1 MENGK
6 LYYGDGTNVTGI
18 TQSGNATK
26 YYNLPAGSYYLAS
39 DIALPKTI
47 YVNGNVNLCLNG
59 KSLTNKDEQCY
70 GLIEIQA
77 DATLNICDCQGN
89 GKVEFNNTGSRSPAI
104 TFVTNVGN
112 SNEMNLYGGQI
123 VSDSTYTIDLGTANS
138 SNCTIAF
145 RMYGGEVKNTNTKI
159 SSTSAAVHAQNTN
172 AFAKSTIEI
181 YGGTITCE
189 KGYGIDA
196 SSDDKTQ
203 ILIAGGTIQGGDHA
217 LHLLGNLTLS
227 GSPQIQCIGDD
238 DIAIDITTTNVAE
251 TEQDYVIVKDDF
263 LQAPGTTISVSKPVS
278 NGVPVLIAKPEG
290 NASSLADK
298 AQYFISAE
306 DNHFVEIGSDGLYL
320 NACAITGQPTATNQ
334 YTVTATG
341 HDSGSKLAY
350 QWFSA
355 KRDEIPVTEK
365 TVMSCK
371 NLSYGGFEGE
381 EHWSA
386 SGGEVSFTLAMKAGD
401 VLTLLF
407 SQDHLNMFGI
417 TIDKITISDDSG
429 DQKVEKGESDME
441 EIYDPENPLQTQK
454 KCTLTVPADGNYT
467 LNLSY
472 SGSVYDG
479 PTFTATVTAEVPD
492 KALDNQ
498 IAATLNTEGLPSG
511 SYICQV
517 TWEGKSTQNSQA
529 VHHTVPHTH
538 NWVSAWTGGTTH
550 HWHECEAANCTITED
565 SQKDG
570 YAAHSGGTATCTAKA
585 VCTVCNHEYGDL
597 AAHNFDTTTW
607 GYKTASGHAHL
618 CKTTGCS
625 AHDNLA
631 AHTPGAAATEDN
643 PQTCTTCGY
652 ELAPILAHTHVWGTW
667 TSNGNGT
674 HTRTCT
680 KENSHTETVNCS
692 GGTAT
697 CQAKAVCDICNTAY
711 GTLGSHNPAAAWSK
725 DTSGHWHACQTANCS
740 EKLDFAAHTPG
751 AAATATTPQTCT
763 ACGYV
768 IKAAT
773 GTTTSGGGSGY
784 TPSPS
789 PGKNDSNQSASTSV
803 TVPVSGEDKSVQ
815 IDAAVSG
822 TTATIENVY
831 ASKLDTVIGNDVKV
845 GTVTIDFSGLNK
857 EVNAA
862 KLPAD
867 VVARIAAAANDPN
880 NDTENLKIVFTDNT
894 SIVLDAKTL
903 GAKSAQGTAA
913 DLTISIKSTTNSIL
927 NTKQQKAVGSRP
939 ALDINLTSAGKQI
952 SDMGGEITIS
962 APYRLHTGEKSRG
975 IVVYYVNEQGK
986 KMRCET
992 SYDPAAKQVSWKTD
1006 HLSVYMIGYDKS
1018 KVTPAKKPTTGKNTT
1033 AAVTYTVK
1041 RGDTLH
1047 AIARKYNTRVSKIV
1061 AANSKRIKN
1070 PNLIYSGW
1078 KLKIP
1083 QNQRKS

>member
-1 MENGK
+1 MEGVIKVNDNAKFILSNCKEG
-6 LYYGDGTNVTGI
+6 GTI
-18 TQSGNATK
+18 THASDQSGNK
-26 YYNLPAGSYYLAS
+26 
-39 DIALPKTI
+39 
-47 YVNGNVNLCLNG
+47 
-59 KSLTNKDEQCY
+59 
-70 GLIEIQA
+70 LI
-77 DATLNICDCQGN
+77 GR
-89 GKVEFNNTGSRSPAI
+89 GVKVT
-104 TFVTNVGN
+104 
-112 SNEMNLYGGQI
+112 
-123 VSDSTYTIDLGTANS
+123 LGTL
-138 SNCTIAF
+138 I
-145 RMYGGEVKNTNTKI
+145 MYGGEI
-159 SSTSAAVHAQNTN
+159 SGNIMDWDGGGACVNGS
-172 AFAKSTIEI
+172 FIM
-181 YGGTITCE
+181 YGGAIKGNKAEANGGGGVYVSGNKFAMYGGEISGNKTSGGLTSSNNSGGGALINTTSITMN
-189 KGYGIDA
+189 GGIICGNQA
-196 SSDDKTQ
+196 SGTGGGVH
-203 ILIAGGTIQGGDHA
+203 IA
-217 LHLLGNLTLS
+217 NY
-227 GSPQIQCIGDD
+227 
-238 DIAIDITTTNVAE
+238 VAE
-251 TEQDYVIVKDDF
+251 
-263 LQAPGTTISVSKPVS
+263 
-278 NGVPVLIAKPEG
+278 
-290 NASSLADK
+290 
-298 AQYFISAE
+298 
-306 DNHFVEIGSDGLYL
+306 
-320 NACAITGQPTATNQ
+320 
-334 YTVTATG
+334 
-341 HDSGSKLAY
+341 
-350 QWFSA
+350 
-355 KRDEIPVTEK
+355 
-365 TVMSCK
+365 
-371 NLSYGGFEGE
+371 LS
-381 EHWSA
+381 
-386 SGGEVSFTLAMKAGD
+386 
-401 VLTLLF
+401 
-407 SQDHLNMFGI
+407 GI
-417 TIDKITISDDSG
+417 TIT
-429 DQKVEKGESDME
+429 
-441 EIYDPENPLQTQK
+441 N
-454 KCTLTVPADGNYT
+454 
-467 LNLSY
+467 
-472 SGSVYDG
+472 
-479 PTFTATVTAEVPD
+479 
-492 KALDNQ
+492 
-498 IAATLNTEGLPSG
+498 NTCGAG
-511 SYICQV
+511 YN
-517 TWEGKSTQNSQA
+517 GGG
-529 VHHTVPHTH
+529 
-538 NWVSAWTGGTTH
+538 VSLF
-550 HWHECEAANCTITED
+550 NCTINLSGAVNISDNMSGGTFDASGILTSGTPNNVYLRTDNERSTINITGELTGTPIGVTTQTVPTESRRYVEIARSSNSNWANPSKFTYEND
-565 SQKDG
+565 HTISISVKKDG
-570 YAAHSGGTATCTAKA
+570 SMSYLRACNHSWKSIWEIGDSEHWHQCKNCDTIDNTTKAAHSFEQALTERKYQKSPATCTSPATYYKSC
-585 VCTVCNHEYGDL
+585 VCGQKGTDTFEYGEKDASKHTGSL
-597 AAHNFDTTTW
+597 GEWQSDGSNHWKAYSCCNAHAET
-607 GYKTASGHAHL
+607 
-618 CKTTGCS
+618 
-625 AHDNLA
+625 A
-631 AHTPGAAATEDN
+631 AHTPGAAATEEA
-643 PQTCTTCGY
+643 PQTCTTCGH
-652 ELAPILAHTHVWGTW
+652 ELTPILAHTHVWGEW
-667 TSNGNGT
+667 TSNSNGT

-680 KENSHTETVNCS
+680 KDNSHTETVNCS

-711 GTLGSHNPAAAWSK
+711 GALGSHNPAAAWSK
-725 DTSGHWHACQTANCS
+725 DASGHWHACQTANCS

-894 SIVLDAKTL
+894 SIVLNAKAL

-913 DLTISIKSTTNSIL
+913 DLTISIKSTTNSNL

-975 IVVYYVNEQGK
+975 IVVYYVNKQGK

-1083 QNQRKS
+1083 QNQRTS

>member
-6 LYYGDGTNVTGI
+6 LYYGDGIAVPQDTT
-18 TQSGNATK
+18 
-26 YYNLPAGSYYLAS
+26 YYRHYNLPAGSYYLAG
-39 DIALPKTI
+39 DINLADDTNAQKLINITGK
-47 YVNGNVNLCLNG
+47 VNLCLNG
-59 KSLTNKDEQCY
+59 NTLTGKGL
-70 GLIEIQA
+70 GLINIQETA
-77 DATLNICDCQGN
+77 VLNICDCQGGGTMILN
-89 GKVEFNNTGSRSPAI
+89 KNLSENYPVI
-104 TFVTNVGN
+104 TFVTSS
-112 SNEMNLYGGQI
+112 SNTNELNLYGGQI
-123 VSDSTYTIDLGTANS
+123 VGDSTYTIRLVRGNQ
-138 SNCTIAF
+138 SNNKTAF
-145 RMYGGEVKNTNTKI
+145 RMYGGEVRNTKI
-159 SSTSAAVHAQNTN
+159 SPESAAVYAHDSQSNSNGNT
-172 AFAKSTIEI
+172 IDI
-181 YGGTITCE
+181 YGGTITCQN
-189 KGYGIDA
+189 GYGIDT
-196 SSDDKTQ
+196 SSDNKTK
-203 ILIAGGTIQGGDHA
+203 ILVAGGTIQGYWYA
-217 LHLLGNLTLS
+217 LRVLGNLTLS
-227 GSPQIQCIGDD
+227 DTPKIECTGKNSYADIG
-238 DIAIDITTTNVAE
+238 IITSDRE
-251 TEQDYVIVKDDF
+251 TEQNYLIVKNNF
-263 LQAPGTTISVSKPVS
+263 VPMGEKEISVYKYVGNSGS
-278 NGVPVLIAKPEG
+278 VLIAKPEDG
-290 NASSLADK
+290 KYSTLDGK
-298 AQYFISAE
+298 AQYFVAAT
-306 DNHFVEIGSDGLYL
+306 DYLKNHFVDFGEDGSLYL
-320 NACAITGQPTATNQ
+320 DTCAITQQPTEENN
-334 YTVTATG
+334 YTVEAKG
-341 HDSGSKLAY
+341 SGGKLAY
-350 QWFSA
+350 QWYSA
-355 KRDEIPVTEK
+355 KRGEVPVTEED
-365 TVMSCK
+365 TVNSSSSGDLYYDK
-371 NLSYGGFEGE
+371 NSEC
-381 EHWSA
+381 WNANS
-386 SGGEVSFTLAMKAGD
+386 SGEVTGFTLAMKKDD

-407 SQDHLNMFGI
+407 SQNELDMREI
-417 TIDKITISDDSG
+417 TLDEVTISNATAN
-429 DQKVEKGESDME
+429 QKIQPVIEVVSVPDG
-441 EIYDPENPLQTQK
+441 IFQTTK
-454 KCTLTVPADGNYT
+454 KKYTLTAPADGDYT
-467 LNLSY
+467 LQLKLSLLDNTEY
-472 SGSVYDG
+472 FPGVD
-479 PTFTATVTAEVPD
+479 FTATMTAEVPD
-492 KALDNQ
+492 QKQPDQTAAQLDTTKLQ
-498 IAATLNTEGLPSG
+498 SG
-511 SYICQV
+511 AYLCQV
-517 TWEGKSTQNSQA
+517 TWEGKTTQNSQA
-529 VHHTVPHTH
+529 VHYTVPHTH

-585 VCTVCNHEYGDL
+585 ICTVCNHEYGDL

-618 CKTTGCS
+618 CNTSGCS
-625 AHDNLA
+625 THDNLA
-631 AHTPGAAATEDN
+631 AHTSGAAATEEA

-652 ELAPILAHTHVWGTW
+652 ELAPALGHTHIWASAW
-667 TSNGNGT
+667 QGNDT
-674 HTRTCT
+674 HHWHACT
-680 KENSHTETVNCS
+680 KSNCTITDNSQKDGYAAHS

-697 CQAKAVCDICNTAY
+697 CQSKAVCDTCKQPYGEKDMTNHMGGTEVRNNKEATTSAEGYTGDTYCLGCNTVIQQ
-711 GTLGSHNPAAAWSK
+711 GTTIPK
-725 DTSGHWHACQTANCS
+725 
-740 EKLDFAAHTPG
+740 K
-751 AAATATTPQTCT
+751 
-763 ACGYV
+763 
-768 IKAAT
+768 
-773 GTTTSGGGSGY
+773 TTSGGGSGY
-784 TPSPS
+784 IPSPS

-894 SIVLDAKTL
+894 SIVLDAKAL

-913 DLTISIKSTTNSIL
+913 DLTISIKNTTNSSL

-1018 KVTPAKKPTTGKNTT
+1018 KVTPAKKPTTKKNTT

-1083 QNQRKS
+1083 QNQRTS

>member
-1 MENGK
+1 MRTKKRLKQIFCPALCLCMVLSMSVNASAEETGQAAGGGTAAHSSHPVCGASHTDIGDHNQENCTTPTWTPWN
-6 LYYGDGTNVTGI
+6 GTNAI
-18 TQSGNATK
+18 TYDENTDTAYVYLTDNVERTSPLTVSNGQTLYLCLSGHSITKTTQDSSNKMEGVIKVNDNAKFILSNCKEGGTITHASDQSGNK
-26 YYNLPAGSYYLAS
+26 
-39 DIALPKTI
+39 
-47 YVNGNVNLCLNG
+47 
-59 KSLTNKDEQCY
+59 
-70 GLIEIQA
+70 LI
-77 DATLNICDCQGN
+77 GR
-89 GKVEFNNTGSRSPAI
+89 GVM
-104 TFVTNVGN
+104 VT
-112 SNEMNLYGGQI
+112 
-123 VSDSTYTIDLGTANS
+123 LGTL
-138 SNCTIAF
+138 I
-145 RMYGGEVKNTNTKI
+145 MYGGEISGNIMDWDGGGACVNGSFIMYDGTIKGNKAEANGGGGVYVSGNKFAMYGGEISGNETSGGLTSSNNSGGGALINTTSITMNGGIICGNQASGTGGGVHIANYVAELSGITITNNTCGADKNGGGVSLYNCTIKLSGAVNI
-159 SSTSAAVHAQNTN
+159 SGNVS
-172 AFAKSTIEI
+172 
-181 YGGTITCE
+181 GGTISN
-189 KGYGIDA
+189 G
-196 SSDDKTQ
+196 SLS
-203 ILIAGGTIQGGDHA
+203 GGTANNI
-217 LHLLGNLTLS
+217 
-227 GSPQIQCIGDD
+227 
-238 DIAIDITTTNVAE
+238 
-251 TEQDYVIVKDDF
+251 
-263 LQAPGTTISVSKPVS
+263 
-278 NGVPVLIAKPEG
+278 
-290 NASSLADK
+290 
-298 AQYFISAE
+298 
-306 DNHFVEIGSDGLYL
+306 YL
-320 NACAITGQPTATNQ
+320 PTG
-334 YTVTATG
+334 
-341 HDSGSKLAY
+341 
-350 QWFSA
+350 
-355 KRDEIPVTEK
+355 K
-365 TVMSCK
+365 T
-371 NLSYGGFEGE
+371 
-381 EHWSA
+381 
-386 SGGEVSFTLAMKAGD
+386 
-401 VLTLLF
+401 
-407 SQDHLNMFGI
+407 
-417 TIDKITISDDSG
+417 ITISSELTSTTPIG
-429 DQKVEKGESDME
+429 VT
-441 EIYDPENPLQTQK
+441 TQ
-454 KCTLTVPADGNYT
+454 TVPTEANYVRIASGNQ
-467 LNLSY
+467 SY
-472 SGSVYDG
+472 AIPEKFKYENDDTISISV
-479 PTFTATVTAEVPD
+479 VPRSNSSNFVD
-492 KALDNQ
+492 LVACSHSWGTNWKSDN
-498 IAATLNTEGLPSG
+498 TN
-511 SYICQV
+511 
-517 TWEGKSTQNSQA
+517 
-529 VHHTVPHTH
+529 
-538 NWVSAWTGGTTH
+538 
-550 HWHECEAANCTITED
+550 HWHECSICKGKKDSTVHSFDQEIVNEAYLED
-565 SQKDG
+565 S
-570 YAAHSGGTATCTAKA
+570 ATCTSPATYYKSC
-585 VCTVCNHEYGDL
+585 VCGQKGTDTFKSGNIDSANHTGSLGEWQSDGSNHWKVYSCCN
-597 AAHNFDTTTW
+597 AHAET
-607 GYKTASGHAHL
+607 
-618 CKTTGCS
+618 
-625 AHDNLA
+625 A
-631 AHTPGAAATEDN
+631 AHTLGDEATEEA
-643 PQTCTTCGY
+643 PQICTTCGY
-652 ELAPILAHTHVWGTW
+652 ELAPVLAHTHVWGEW

-680 KENSHTETVNCS
+680 KDNSHTETVNCS

-711 GTLGSHNPAAAWSK
+711 GTLGSHNPAVAWSK

-740 EKLDFAAHTPG
+740 EKLDFAAHTPS

-773 GTTTSGGGSGY
+773 GTTTSGGSGY

-831 ASKLDTVIGNDVKV
+831 TSKLDTVIGNDVKV

-894 SIVLDAKTL
+894 SIVLDAKAL

-913 DLTISIKSTTNSIL
+913 DLTISIKSTTNSSL

-1047 AIARKYNTRVSKIV
+1047 AIARRYNTRVSKIV

-1083 QNQRKS
+1083 QNQRTS